1 MWGTS
6 ATASSRSP
14 KGDRG
19 PMTQPSP
26 SVSFD
31 GTALGKYDPEGVTD
45 ATRRAGVV
53 VPIVERANGVAV
65 LFTERSDTLSEH
77 PGQVSFPGG
86 GAEAVDDSLVETARR
101 EAEEEIGL
109 RPEEAEVLAR
119 LDDVHTVTDYAVR
132 PFVARIPDRDYEAD
146 DYEVSA
152 ILLLPVAHLLDP
164 AEYAVETREHPYLDR
179 VTVHYFHV
187 GSVTVWGATAR
198 MLAELLAVCFGWS
211 PPRTPE

>member
-1 MWGTS
+1 MTS
-6 ATASSRSP
+6 PA
-14 KGDRG
+14 
-19 PMTQPSP
+19 

-31 GTALGKYDPEGVTD
+31 ERALGAYDPDPVTD

-53 VPIVERANGVAV
+53 VPIVEREDGLAV

-86 GAEAVDDSLVETARR
+86 GAEAVDDSLLETALR

-109 RPEEAEVLAR
+109 RPAEAEVLGT

-132 PFVARIPDRDYEAD
+132 PFVARISDRDYEAD

-152 ILLLPVAHLLDP
+152 ILLIPVADLLDP
-164 AEYAVETREHPYLDR
+164 AEYAVETREHPFLDR

-198 MLAELLAVCFGWS
+198 MLVQLLEVCFGWS

>member
-1 MWGTS
+1 MT
-6 ATASSRSP
+6 
-14 KGDRG
+14 RG
-19 PMTQPSP
+19 STPVP
-26 SVSFD
+26 FD
-31 GTALGKYDPEGVTD
+31 EDNLAAYDPAPVTG

-53 VPIVERANGVAV
+53 VPIVDREDGLAV
-65 LFTERSDTLSEH
+65 LFTERAEDLSEH
-77 PGQVSFPGG
+77 PGQFSFPGG
-86 GAEAVDDSLVETARR
+86 GAEAVDDSLLATALR

-109 RPEEAEVLAR
+109 RRAEATVLGT

-152 ILLLPVAHLLDP
+152 IALIPVLDLLDP
-164 AEYAVETREHPYLDR
+164 AEYAVEERDHPYLDR
-179 VTVHYFHV
+179 ITVHYFHV

-198 MLAELLAVCFGWS
+198 MLVQFLELGFDWA